1 MFFSDGK
8 PTRPIINLLLST
20 VYVILRQIQTDRYQ
34 GCVAVT
40 FGVTDRKKP
49 EKHLSR
55 NQQQSSGSGDLVK

>member
-8 PTRPIINLLLST
+8 PTRQIINLLLST
-20 VYVILRQIQTDRYQ
+20 VYVIKTNTDRCQ

-55 NQQQSSGSGDLVK
+55 NQQQASGSGDLV